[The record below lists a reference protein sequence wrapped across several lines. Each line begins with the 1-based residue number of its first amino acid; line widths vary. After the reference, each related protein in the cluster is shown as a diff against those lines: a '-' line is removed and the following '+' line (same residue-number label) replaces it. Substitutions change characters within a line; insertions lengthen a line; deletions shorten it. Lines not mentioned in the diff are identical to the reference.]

1 MITNMALKMNH
12 LIAIKDTQQTYIQ
25 MIINSISIQQ
35 MQISSSI
42 KKYKSLGLK
51 NTNDDSYI
59 PIFSRIPPDDIV
71 HKCNFCT
78 KSSCYIDME
87 NKYYCWFHRS
97 QLEDKTE

>member
-1 MITNMALKMNH
+1 MSLKMNH

-35 MQISSSI
+35 LQISSSI

-51 NTNDDSYI
+51 DTNDDSYI
-59 PIFSRIPPDDIV
+59 PIFSRIPPDNIV

-78 KSSCYIDME
+78 KPSYYIDME
-87 NKYYCWFHRS
+87 KKYYCWFHRS
-97 QLEDKTE
+97 QIEDKTE